1 MRYQIVAFAL
11 LTGATLSAQG
21 RGGASTGSNTGGA
34 GNSPTIGSPTRPG
47 STTSP
52 GNGPFSTSPFPGDAP
67 HPILL
72 TGKVALDD
80 GTAPPPNILIERVCS
95 GGRPHA
101 EGYTD
106 SKGHFTL
113 TLGQEI
119 GVMPDASEAP
129 NRGDLPGAN
138 PAQGGVRDSQLA
150 TCELR
155 ASFPGFRSDVISLAG
170 KRYMGE
176 SEVGTIVLHRLKNV
190 EGLTVSAT
198 SALAPKD
205 ARKAYEKG
213 LDAIKKN
220 KPDDAQKEF
229 EKAVEAYPKYA
240 SAWFELGRVYEQRD
254 HADKA
259 REAYN
264 QSIAA
269 DGKYINPQ
277 ERLYMISAKNQKW
290 PEVAEMTE
298 KVLRLNP
305 YDFPSAYY
313 FNGLA
318 NLQLNNLDAAEK
330 SMREAVKLD
339 TRHENPRGNYIL
351 GIILAQKRDYPAAAD
366 CLRAYLK
373 DVPQAND
380 ADKVRQQLAELDKV
394 ARAKQN

>member
-1 MRYQIVAFAL
+1 MQYRLIVAAL
-11 LTGATLSAQG
+11 ISSVSLFGQG
-21 RGGASTGSNTGGA
+21 RGSTTGGTTGA
-34 GNSPTIGSPTRPG
+34 GTTGTGTPATTTRPGTTGTTGNSPFNTG
-47 STTSP
+47 
-52 GNGPFSTSPFPGDAP
+52 FPSDAP
-67 HPILL
+67 RPILL
-72 TGKVALDD
+72 TGKVVLDD
-80 GTAPPPNILIERVCS
+80 GTAPPTGILIERICA

-106 SKGHFTL
+106 SKGHFTI
-113 TLGQEI
+113 TLGQEV
-119 GVMPDASEAP
+119 GVMADASEAP
-129 NRGDLPGAN
+129 NRGELGGSN
-138 PAQGGVRDSQLA
+138 PLTGGVRESQLT

-155 ASFPGFRSDVISLAG
+155 ASFAGYRSDQVSLAG

-176 SEVGTIVLHRLKNV
+176 SEVGAIILHRMQNV

-213 LDAIKKN
+213 LEAVKKN

-229 EKAVEAYPKYA
+229 EKAVEGYPRYA
-240 SAWFELGRVYEQRD
+240 VAWFELGRVYEQRD

-259 REAYN
+259 REAYK
-264 QSIAA
+264 QSLTA
-269 DGKYINPQ
+269 DSKYINPY
-277 ERLYMISAKNQKW
+277 ERIYMLDARDQKW
-290 PEVAEMTE
+290 PEVAENTE

-318 NLQLNNLDAAEK
+318 NLQLRKLDPAEK

-339 TRHENPRGNYIL
+339 KRHENPRGNYIL
-351 GIILAQKRDYPAAAD
+351 GIILANKQDYTGAAE

-373 DVPQAND
+373 DVPSGND
-380 ADKVRQQLAELDKV
+380 ADRARQQLAELEKI
-394 ARAKQN
+394 AQAKQN